1 MNKPSFF
8 CGINI
13 KTAISNM
20 RRLGPN
26 ERLLLQEIRLRGSVA
41 KADLARLTDLSTQT
55 ASVIINRLLDEKL
68 VRKLDVLRGKVGQ
81 PSQPIALD
89 PDGAYAIG
97 LQIGRRELEVALIDF
112 TGTPCF
118 RAEIG
123 YDSPDV
129 ETVFAAIAQ
138 QLDAVVASLG
148 MEAAARICGVGVA
161 APLNF
166 GAWEGLLR
174 MPLENAQA
182 WSGVD
187 IRQRVQALTALPVT
201 FAKDTAA
208 ACVAELVAGRGRSLD
223 SYLYIFIDTLTGGS
237 LVVNGQPHAGMH
249 GNAGAIGSMP
259 LRAGARGHG
268 APAQLLSVASLVTL
282 ESSEAWLAGAAD
294 AIAYAVCSAACLIDL
309 DGVIIDGK
317 IDRALLALL
326 LAEVEAA
333 LQRYNWEGAACPAVH
348 AGEVGADAKVIG
360 AAYLSL
366 HAGFAPEGGRS

>member
-1 MNKPSFF
+1 
-8 CGINI
+8 
-13 KTAISNM
+13 
-20 RRLGPN
+20 
-26 ERLLLQEIRLRGSVA
+26 VA

-55 ASVIINRLLDEKL
+55 ASVIINRLLDEQL

-97 LQIGRRELEVALIDF
+97 IQIGRRELEVALIDF
-112 TGTPCF
+112 TGAPRF
-118 RAEIG
+118 RAGIS

-129 ETVFAAIAQ
+129 ETVFAAIAR
-138 QLDAVVASLG
+138 QLGAMAKSLG
-148 MEAAARICGVGVA
+148 AEAAARICGVGVA

-166 GAWEGLLR
+166 GAWQGLLR
-174 MPLENAQA
+174 MPVEDAQA

-187 IRQRVQALTALPVT
+187 IRQRVQALTGLPVT

-223 SYLYIFIDTLTGGS
+223 SYLYIFVDTLTGGS
-237 LVVNGQPHAGMH
+237 LVVNGRPHAGMH

-259 LRAGARGHG
+259 LRAGARGQDG
-268 APAQLLSVASLVTL
+268 APMQLLSVASLVTL
-282 ESSEAWLAGAAD
+282 ASSEAWLATAAD
-294 AIAYAVCSAACLIDL
+294 AIAYAICNAACLVDL

-317 IDRALLALL
+317 IDRALLARLL
-326 LAEVEAA
+326 VEVETA
-333 LQRYNWEGAACPAVH
+333 LQRYNWEGAARPALH

-366 HAGFAPEGGRS
+366 HASFAPAARTGSRAPGA